1 MGNELLVLGVAFLV
15 AGLVARAGARIGL
28 PTIPLFIAA
37 GIVLGPNTPGPVLI
51 EHPEDLALLASF
63 GVFFLLFYLG
73 VELSIDDL
81 TSGGTRLLASAGIY
95 LGLNVGAG
103 LAFGFALG
111 WGTREAFVVAGMT
124 GISSSAIVTKI
135 VVELR
140 RLSNPETPLI
150 LGIIVIEDLFLAL
163 YLAALAPVLGD
174 ASSAGEAALLFL
186 RALGF
191 LLVLAVAAR
200 YGAPLVQRLLGSRE
214 DELLVVLFFGL
225 ALAVAGA
232 AEALGVSEAIGA
244 FMAGLLVSGTLVA
257 TRVRK
262 LVLPLRDAFAAV
274 FFFAFGLA
282 IDPSDIGGVAV
293 AAIAAAVMSLV
304 LAIVAGVSTARINGL
319 DRNGAANIAFTVLSR
334 GEFALVLVTLAAA
347 AGLDERLAPF
357 AAVYVL
363 ILAVASPI
371 LAGRSAVLARWFP
384 GRKPPPPDRSETET
398 PSGRSW

>member
-1 MGNELLVLGVAFLV
+1 MMHNELLVLGVAFLI
-15 AGLVARAGARIGL
+15 AGLVARAGNRIGL

-51 EHPEDLALLASF
+51 EHPGDLALLASF
-63 GVFFLLFYLG
+63 GLIFLLFYLG

-81 TSGGTRLLASAGIY
+81 TGGGTRLLASAGIY
-95 LGLNVGAG
+95 LALNVGLG

-111 WGTREAFVVAGMT
+111 WGTREAFVVAGIT
-124 GISSSAIVTKI
+124 GISSSAIVTKV

-140 RLSNPETPLI
+140 RLSNPETPMI

-174 ASSAGEAALLFL
+174 ASSAGEAALLFA

-191 LLVLAVAAR
+191 LIVLALAAR
-200 YGAPLVQRLLGSRE
+200 YGAPLVQKLLGARE

-244 FMAGLLVSGTLVA
+244 FMAGLLVSGAVVA
-257 TRVRK
+257 SRVRK
-262 LVLPLRDAFAAV
+262 LVLPIRDAFAAV

-282 IDPSDIGGVAV
+282 IDPSEIGSVAF
-293 AAIAAAVMSLV
+293 AAIGAALLSLV
-304 LAIVAGVSTARINGL
+304 LAVIAGITTARLNRL
-319 DRNGAANIAFTVLSR
+319 DRVSAANIAFTVLAR
-334 GEFALVLVTLAAA
+334 GEFALVLVTLAAG

-371 LAGRSAVLARWFP
+371 LAGRTGVLSRWFP
-384 GRKPPPPDRSETET
+384 GRKPTEPVAT
-398 PSGRSW
+398 TTG